1 MKIIEPKT
9 KTGRS
14 TLGVTITHY
23 RDNTFNRWYINGEK
37 VTLEK
42 IAKLLGYASKSQ
54 LYLYIR
60 KHGVKMLLTHG
71 VRIQFIWGIT
81 GFFVPR

>member
-9 KTGRS
+9 KTGRPI
-14 TLGVTITHY
+14 LGVTITHHP
-23 RDNTFNRWYINGEK
+23 DNTVNRWYINGEK

-54 LYLYIR
+54 LHLYIAYQ
-60 KHGVKMLLTHG
+60 KSLVQSQILIAL
-71 VRIQFIWGIT
+71 VL
-81 GFFVPR
+81 

>member
-9 KTGRS
+9 KTGKPL
-14 TLGVTITHY
+14 LGVTITHHP
-23 RDNTFNRWYINGEK
+23 DNTVNRWYINGEK

-42 IAKLLGYASKSQ
+42 IATLLGYASKSQ

-60 KHGVKMLLTHG
+60 KHGVKTLLTHG
-71 VRIQFIWGIT
+71 SEKLQTKDG
-81 GFFVPR
+81 

>member
-9 KTGRS
+9 KTGKPL
-14 TLGVTITHY
+14 LGVTITHHP
-23 RDNTFNRWYINGEK
+23 DNTVNRWYINGEK

-42 IAKLLGYASKSQ
+42 IVTLLGYASKSQ

-60 KHGVKMLLTHG
+60 KYGVKTLLKHG
-71 VRIQFIWGIT
+71 SEKLQAK
-81 GFFVPR
+81 PN

>member
-9 KTGRS
+9 KTGKPL
-14 TLGVTITHY
+14 LGVTITHY
-23 RDNTFNRWYINGEK
+23 PDNTANRWYINGEK

-42 IAKLLGYASKSQ
+42 IATLLGYASKSQ

-60 KHGVKMLLTHG
+60 KHGVKTLLTHG
-71 VRIQFIWGIT
+71 SEKLQAKDG
-81 GFFVPR
+81 